1 MISSA
6 VTNENSQLHKF
17 GKQCGIY
24 AAKMQEFAQKQ
35 TPEFAISTTE
45 QFYNQ
50 CEPKI
55 NNVLIIVK
63 QIFIFLFELL
73 NVFIQGFFNG
83 YIVMSKELKIFSFPS
98 FIFSKLPLS
107 IQTQISNIQDTKKY
121 KYESFGSEKTK
132 KLKKMQK
139 KRQNIPKDETVA
151 IKQITKKRKRI
162 LVKFEEHKDEI
173 HKDCDPDG
181 VDELSQLFDLRLW
194 PQTQNAEK
202 N

>member
-1 MISSA
+1 MIST
-6 VTNENSQLHKF
+6 VVNNENSHKF

-24 AAKMQEFAQKQ
+24 AAKMQDFAQKQ
-35 TPEFAISTTE
+35 TPEVVISTTE
-45 QFYNQ
+45 KFYDQ
-50 CEPKI
+50 HQPKI
-55 NNVLIIVK
+55 DDLFIIVK
-63 QIFIFLFELL
+63 QIFMFFFGLL
-73 NVFIQGFFNG
+73 NVYIQGFYNG
-83 YIVMSKELKIFSFPS
+83 YIVMSKELEIFPFHS
-98 FIFSKLPLS
+98 FIFSQLPLS

-121 KYESFGSEKTK
+121 KYGSEKTK
-132 KLKKMQK
+132 KLKTIQT

-151 IKQITKKRKRI
+151 IKKITKKRKRI